1 MRKGRTE
8 VRCWN
13 GVGRSG
19 TAWGVVRGSI
29 GGGQAG
35 TKCSVGGGKL
45 MLGRREKRGV
55 MRVSIGKW
63 SVAVLGEFASQ
74 RAQGRGESVA
84 RGSILLGGVGSEK
97 EAEEIGRYTSSSV
110 VVAMMKRMMMN

>member
-1 MRKGRTE
+1 
-8 VRCWN
+8 
-13 GVGRSG
+13 
-19 TAWGVVRGSI
+19 
-29 GGGQAG
+29 
-35 TKCSVGGGKL
+35 

-74 RAQGRGESVA
+74 RAQGRGESVV

-110 VVAMMKRMMMN
+110 VVAIMKRMMMN